1 MIQNRKYISIYINTQ
16 SGQAREE
23 GGLFWFSCRGQ
34 AWEAGE
40 GGEGGEGLPTLVLND
55 TSEGG
60 EKQGGAHRHRCVP
73 HACARAHAHTHTNPT
88 RTQESLN
95 CLTLI
100 RKPTWDIPRRL
111 PHCWEEHGC
120 PTFGTCEDPRARP
133 MTNTEIPPVGALQA
147 SPPDA
152 FPSW

>member
-55 TSEGG
+55 TSEGRG
-60 EKQGGAHRHRCVP
+60 ETGRRTQTQMCSTCV
-73 HACARAHAHTHTNPT
+73 CTRTRTHTHKPNTDT
-88 RTQESLN
+88 GESQLLN
-95 CLTLI
+95 T
-100 RKPTWDIPRRL
+100 D
-111 PHCWEEHGC
+111 
-120 PTFGTCEDPRARP
+120 
-133 MTNTEIPPVGALQA
+133 
-147 SPPDA
+147 
-152 FPSW
+152 